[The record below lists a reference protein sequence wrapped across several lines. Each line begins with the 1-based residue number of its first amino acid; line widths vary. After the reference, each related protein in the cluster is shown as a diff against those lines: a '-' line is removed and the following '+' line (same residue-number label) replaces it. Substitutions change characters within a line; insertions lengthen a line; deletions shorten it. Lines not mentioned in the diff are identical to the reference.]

1 MGASTLF
8 LILFNVGTLL
18 FTLYIYF
25 RVFIKPREDVRLSR
39 GLQLLQSKIAVLED
53 LKDRTE
59 HQSHQISHLLE
70 VKIREIKNVMVD
82 AEKLIERITGSQQK
96 SLEVAQIFEE
106 KIPHHEV
113 IERQNSKKY
122 ILAMQM
128 YHAGKMPD
136 EISEKTGLS
145 RAEINLVIKVRTANE
160 SQEMAQ
166 PSTVLEPIAAPQPV
180 APSTPINLQSLS
192 QLGQEFR
199 AAIETNASSAQ
210 QAATS
215 SKTTVSTNLDN
226 AFSAASRVR
235 KVEFP
240 KIEINHN
247 LN

>member
-8 LILFNVGTLL
+8 LLLFNVITLSL
-18 FTLYIYF
+18 IVYLYF

-59 HQSHQISHLLE
+59 HQSHQISHLLD
-70 VKIREIKNVMVD
+70 VKIREIKSVMVD
-82 AEKLIERITGSQQK
+82 AEKLIEKIAGSQQK

-106 KIPHHEV
+106 KIPHQEV

-128 YHAGKMPD
+128 YQAGKMPD

-145 RAEINLVIKVRTANE
+145 RSEINLIIKVRAASAVTAE
-160 SQEMAQ
+160 VPPPATAQ
-166 PSTVLEPIAAPQPV
+166 PEVS
-180 APSTPINLQSLS
+180 STPAAVNLKSLS

-199 AAIETNASSAQ
+199 AAIESSATQ
-210 QAATS
+210 
-215 SKTTVSTNLDN
+215 TNLEN
-226 AFSAASRVR
+226 AFSAASRPK

-240 KIEINHN
+240 KIEINQN